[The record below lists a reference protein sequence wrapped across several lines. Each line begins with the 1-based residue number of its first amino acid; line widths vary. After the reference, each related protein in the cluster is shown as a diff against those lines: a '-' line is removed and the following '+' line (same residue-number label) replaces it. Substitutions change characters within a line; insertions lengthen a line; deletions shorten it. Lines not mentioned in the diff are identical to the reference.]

1 MKKPLTIFQKK
12 SMPDFKRPAGPETMP
27 LQSSTNAPETSKAKN
42 YSRTNGRPQPQMGGG
57 GPGGMIGRPGEKA
70 KNFRGTT
77 KRLLQYLKPHF
88 LGIFVMTLF
97 SVLATLIIIVS
108 PLLSQKILNTFQL
121 VVTGTEPISALSI
134 IPMYFLLLLIAYL
147 VRFVFDLVSQLIGN
161 RLSAVIG
168 QKMRNQM
175 REKLERL
182 PIKYF
187 DETKTGDTLST
198 FSNDVETVTDALQQ
212 SIVQIITGL
221 LMIVGV
227 LVMMFYI
234 SWQLTLIALCTLP
247 LYIITTIIISK
258 RSQSKFIRQQKELGN
273 LNGFVEEMFTGHK
286 VVKLFG
292 KEESSYQEFKKINN
306 SLAEVS
312 GGAQFISGLIRPMM
326 DFISNFG
333 YVLVVIVGGILAG
346 ATNPLLIGD
355 ISTFISYQKRFV
367 NPILNLASMANT
379 LQSTI
384 AGAERVFELLDAS
397 EEIEEQNVAAFDA
410 ENFKGTVELS
420 DVAFSYKKDQD
431 LIRNLNLKVEA
442 GKQIAIVGPTG
453 AGKTTL
459 VNLLMRF
466 YEIDHGEIR
475 IDGVK
480 TTDVPRKTL
489 RSLFGMVLQDTWL
502 FAGTIRDNIA
512 YGKDNATLEEVKEA
526 CRQAHVDHFIETM
539 PEGYNT
545 ELKEDAANI
554 SQGQKQLLTIARAIL
569 FNPKILIL
577 DEATSSVDTR
587 TEAYIQNA
595 MNFMMEDR
603 TSFVIAHRLSTIKR
617 ASVILVMENGTIVE
631 QGTHAELLAKNG
643 AYADLYNS
651 QFVNALI

>member
-1 MKKPLTIFQKK
+1 MKKSVNVFQKK
-12 SMPDFKRPAGPETMP
+12 IQPDFKMPKGPETMP
-27 LQSSTNAPETSKAKN
+27 TQAPLGNKVKN
-42 YSRTNGRPQPQMGGG
+42 YSRASGRPQQGMGG
-57 GPGGMIGRPGEKA
+57 GPGAFFGNPNDKA
-70 KNFRGTT
+70 KNFKGTT
-77 KRLLQYLKPHF
+77 KRLLKYLKPHTF
-88 LGIFVMTLF
+88 QIVVMTLF

-108 PLLSQKILNTFQL
+108 PLLTQKILNTFQQ
-121 VVTGTEPISALSI
+121 VVTGTLSSSALDP
-134 IPMYFLLLLIAYL
+134 IPMYFLFLLCAY
-147 VRFVFDLVSQLIGN
+147 VIRFVFDLVSQLIGN
-161 RLSAVIG
+161 RLSATIG

-182 PIKYF
+182 PIKHF

-221 LMIVGV
+221 LTIIGV

-234 SWQLTLIALCTLP
+234 SWELTLIALATLP
-247 LYIITTIIISK
+247 LYVLTTVIISK
-258 RSQSKFIRQQKELGN
+258 RSQSKFVRQQRELGN

-292 KEESSYQEFKKINN
+292 KEESSYQEFKEIND
-306 SLAEVS
+306 SLANVS
-312 GGAQFISGLIRPMM
+312 KGAQFISGLIRPMM
-326 DFISNFG
+326 DFISNLG

-346 ATNPLLIGD
+346 AVHPLLIGD

-367 NPILNLASMANT
+367 NPILNIASMANT

-384 AGAERVFELLDAS
+384 AGAERVFDLLDAK
-397 EEIEEQNVAAFDA
+397 EEVEEQNIDSFDR
-410 ENFKGTVELS
+410 ENFKGCVELNE
-420 DVAFSYKKDQD
+420 VAFSYKKDQD
-431 LIRNLNLKVEA
+431 LIRNLNLRVEA

-466 YEIDHGEIR
+466 YEIDHGEIK

-480 TTDVPRKTL
+480 STDVPRKTL

-502 FAGTIRDNIA
+502 FSGTIRDNIA
-512 YGKDNATLEEVKEA
+512 YGKKDATLEEVKEA

-539 PEGYNT
+539 PDGYNT

-603 TSFVIAHRLSTIKR
+603 TSFVIAHRLSTIKK
-617 ASVILVMENGTIVE
+617 ASVILVMENGSIVE
-631 QGTHAELLAKNG
+631 QGTHTELLAKNG
-643 AYADLYNS
+643 AYANLYNS
-651 QFVNALI
+651 QFVNALVE